1 MNKIIFQYLFLVIL
15 TTIAVTQ
22 VSGTIACQQ
31 DNVQLNITGEKMV
44 GDEIYD
50 LGCSGL
56 GTLQYILTDK
66 GISNIADS
74 KFTITQAGK
83 ISLAKKLNSDLVYRF
98 NLNVAVTSSSP
109 GETGI
114 TVEVNI
120 LYIYSNEY
128 APVIS
133 GFDDPIPIRE
143 DTVFGTSV
151 GKCTLT
157 DGDSVNGTLA
167 GEPRVYFQ
175 SISRR
180 DSKRWVID
188 SKTCEIFVNT
198 LFDYENLKSYKVG
211 IIAYDLDPYAP
222 KTTTHTVSFVI
233 SDINDNYPE
242 CTEYYKLKAIRED
255 VATNTQIVTL
265 SCSDKDSGENKRL
278 FYKFSDNNF
287 ENITDQFTI
296 DLNFGDIRLAKKVDY
311 ETTSFYEIKI
321 DVYDGGVPSLTTTV
335 VIGVVVTDIDDNI
348 PEWPE
353 PNMKEFVSE
362 TTKLDTPVFTVTAT
376 DRDVNNSITYGL
388 VREPVP
394 NWFDIDSKTGK
405 VVVISDMN
413 WLEAPWVLLEVYA
426 YSSDIDH
433 KNVATVNISIIDIN
447 NVPPKFVESVY
458 RGNVSEDA
466 LVDTTILEVN
476 ATDPENGLNGK
487 VKYSIKSEVFKVD
500 EDTGIIS
507 LKTNVD
513 FETKTVFSMSIE
525 ARDMGTNPGSL
536 SGYAFVLISV
546 LPVNEFTPNITGP
559 PGNLIVREDTQPG
572 TVLFNFTATDDD
584 AGLDGEVTFS
594 IVDPLE
600 PFTIEPKTG
609 LLRVGSKLDRETMPR
624 WDIVVNVRDN
634 SESLPKNASFP
645 VTIILEDA
653 NDNSPICEPLSNTVI
668 TLPHVLGIQL
678 ATINCTDADEGVNAQ
693 LRYLKESGD
702 SRNAFEVNETSG
714 VIRIIDYP
722 TETEYT
728 ITLKIEDKGNR
739 TRDVMIMY
747 SIIAELQFNFTN
759 LPATVNIT
767 ENTVLAHQLFDADAC
782 CVFGFT
788 EYTLVSGNEEN
799 HVFLDSSSGKLIL
812 MKNYDREKEDIFIY
826 EIKAVSIDTNSST
839 VGFLMIQVID
849 SNDITPKFNTGFQ
862 YISLSETFNVGGE
875 ILNATAVD
883 EDLDENGQIVYSI
896 NPLSNKG
903 YVFEIDESG
912 MLTLNSSLNAEETV
926 LYSLEIIA
934 TDKGSPTRSGSTTI
948 VIRVQDFNE
957 FKPQILNIKDGLVF
971 TNVSES
977 ETLNASII
985 TIRAVDEDVDTIFE
999 YTIYGGNGDKS
1010 FVIDGSS
1017 GDIYLVKLLDREKVE
1032 QYNLTIGVSTKQGDN
1047 VSAVVVIDVLDVNDQ
1062 DPKFYLDLYPLEVSH
1077 EDPIGT
1083 FITNFSILDADIG
1096 INKEIVSLEIISG
1109 DDNNHFKTVGTTG
1122 IQTNAPINY
1131 YSTKLYSLRMKA
1143 TDGGDPSR
1151 SGFTQVVIKVLP
1163 KFKPPKFNNSA
1174 YSVSKR
1180 EDTSPASV
1188 IFDVDA
1194 TSNGG
1199 IEGDAGTLK
1208 YSIRNGNTGNKFYIS
1223 EFNGTIYLAA
1233 GLDFESKNQYIILID
1248 ARSRENP
1255 VLSAS
1260 TTLTIDVEN
1269 LNEHIPKFNKVFY
1282 SFRATEN
1289 LTISSEVGR
1298 VNATDL
1304 DGEPF
1309 GSITYSLGNAVGASD
1324 FTIDT
1329 DGIITVGKRLD
1340 YLRQSVY
1347 NIPIIAD
1354 DGYFLKGEAL
1364 AVISVE
1370 DVNDNA
1376 PTFNPSNVTIRILE
1390 SMPKELVFYTAKAT
1404 DLDPGTNGQ
1413 IEYRL
1418 VSSDTK
1424 FNLNVS
1430 GALTFNT
1437 ELDREVE
1444 DSYDLVIIAVDNAIS
1459 SALTGTLSLT
1469 VNVIDVNDQTPSFSN
1484 QTSEVTVN
1492 RGVAPGTT
1500 VLTITATDNDIGE
1513 NAAIEYEITDGNND
1527 DLFLV
1532 GVSTGEIIT
1541 SSSLSA
1547 ANNEYTLEITA
1558 KDKGIPPLS
1567 TTMTLTVQINPP
1579 IITGSSTQNMSFQ
1592 ENRPSGVVDTV
1603 TPRDGHAPTNAV
1615 QFKING
1621 GNFGN
1626 NFEIDTKTGRVSTLV
1641 SLDREKYPK
1650 YNLKIDIS
1658 DTNNVSYTKQVTIDV
1673 IDENDNTPNITTLDT
1688 NVAVV
1693 ENTPAGQIVT
1703 RFTVTD
1709 DDIGKYGEVV
1719 LKIADNANAAAK
1731 KHFEIS
1737 GTFLKIKEP
1746 LDYEDTKFVSID
1758 IEAVDHGDVSKTSSI
1773 QVTVTIID
1781 VQDSGVS
1788 NISSQGEAPSLYMTT
1803 ETSSSASVGEFVI
1816 TLTIQN
1822 LNLDVT
1828 SGSLNFQSVNEEG
1841 IFTIDTTGT
1850 VTVKTS
1856 ELLKPEEVYF
1866 FWFLA
1871 SADNATDML
1880 GLLRIDTFNPDLHL
1894 VSLESAS
1901 ESSELKP
1908 YKEEFLTSLQKFYP
1922 LPDVIKIWK
1931 VQEYGTSSRRR
1942 LLGILRSQTLVYVI
1956 EAPVPND
1963 IADFKIKKVFKA
1975 SKDLETTLRENPDQ
1989 DIPDPKLSTINYLI
2003 QSVNAYKE
2011 PESVETPE
2019 DFTSSLGGY
2028 IFFALLALLLIIL
2041 LIILIIFCIYKKK
2054 KRQQKRLNESTQSLV
2069 SQEPTERPSNIDVMK
2084 FPERPSKKKFT
2095 SAADIDL
2102 APVPPTNQTTKRSSQ
2117 FQDNL
2122 LMPDFGGHSGGAS
2135 TSGKSIP
2142 SQFSPMMPPV
2152 QEPSLEYNIESHNQP
2167 RLKPIDKKTILVP
2180 QPIPERQA
2188 SIIDH
2193 NEINNGTGTGINS
2206 SNSPVIARRLDVPQI
2221 QRDHK
2226 YDAFGYDTDTHQR
2239 YAYNTRTG
2247 STLWVEK
2254 NNNPESDRSVLGG
2267 KKKKKATPKLVV
2279 SEAKSEFLPNLN
2291 MNRSIKVVSSET
2303 NN

>member
-15 TTIAVTQ
+15 ITIAIAQ
-22 VSGTIACQQ
+22 VSGTIGCQQ
-31 DNVQLNITGEKMV
+31 NNVQMNITGEKMV

-50 LGCSGL
+50 LKCNGL
-56 GTLQYILTDK
+56 GTLQYNLTDN
-66 GISNIADS
+66 GIPNSADS
-74 KFTITQAGK
+74 KFTISQAGK
-83 ISLAKKLNSDLVYRF
+83 ISLDKKLNSDLTYRF
-98 NLNVAVTSSSP
+98 NLSVAVISNSP
-109 GETGI
+109 GEPGV
-114 TVEVNI
+114 TVEVNM
-120 LYIYSNEY
+120 LYTYNNSY
-128 APVIS
+128 APVIT
-133 GFDDPIPIRE
+133 GFDNVIRISE
-143 DTVFGTSV
+143 DTIFGTSV
-151 GKCTLT
+151 GNCTLT

-167 GEPRVYFQ
+167 GETRVYFQ

-188 SKTCEIFVNT
+188 SNTCEIFANT
-198 LFDYENLKSYKVG
+198 LFDYENLQSYKVG

-222 KTTTHTVSFVI
+222 RTITHTVSFAI
-233 SDINDNYPE
+233 SDVNDNYPE
-242 CTEYYKLKAIRED
+242 CIEYYKLEAISED
-255 VATNTQIVTL
+255 LAVNSLITTL

-287 ENITDQFTI
+287 ENTTGHFTI
-296 DLNFGDIRLAKKVDY
+296 NLNFGEIRLDKKVDY
-311 ETTSFYEIKI
+311 ETTSFYEVKI
-321 DVYDGGVPSLTTTV
+321 DVYDGGIPSLTTTV
-335 VIGVVVTDIDDNI
+335 IIGVVVTDIDDNI

-353 PNMKEFVSE
+353 PNMKRSVNE

-376 DRDVNNSITYGL
+376 DRDGNNSITYGL

-394 NWFDIDSKTGK
+394 NWFDIDPKTGK
-405 VVVISDMN
+405 IVVISAMN
-413 WLEAPWVLLEVYA
+413 WLEAPWVLLELYA

-433 KNVATVNISIIDIN
+433 KNVTTVNISIIDIN
-447 NVPPKFVESVY
+447 NVKPRFVESVY
-458 RGNVSEDA
+458 RGNVSENA
-466 LVDTTILEVN
+466 QVDTTILEVN
-476 ATDPENGLNGK
+476 AADPENGLNGR
-487 VKYSIKSEVFKVD
+487 VKYFINSEVFKVH
-500 EDTGIIS
+500 EESGIVS
-507 LKTNVD
+507 LKTKVD
-513 FETKTVFSMSIE
+513 FENKTVYSLSIE

-559 PGNLIVREDTQPG
+559 PGNLIVREDTHPG
-572 TVLFNFTATDDD
+572 IVLFNFTATDDD
-584 AGLDGEVTFS
+584 AGFDGEVTFS

-609 LLRVGSKLDRETMPR
+609 LLRVGSKLDRETMSR

-634 SESLPKNASFP
+634 SESLPKDASFP
-645 VTIILEDA
+645 VTIVIEDA
-653 NDNSPICEPLSNTVI
+653 NDNSPICEPLSHTVI
-668 TLPHVLGIQL
+668 TLPHVLGTEL
-678 ATINCTDADEGVNAQ
+678 ATINCTDADEGLNAQ

-702 SRNAFEVNETSG
+702 PRNAFEVHETSG
-714 VIRIIDYP
+714 IIRLIDYP

-728 ITLKIEDKGNR
+728 LTLKIEDMGNR

-747 SIIAELQFNFTN
+747 NIIAELQFNFTN

-767 ENTVLAHQLFDADAC
+767 ENTVLAYELYDADAC

-788 EYTLVSGNEEN
+788 EYTLVSGNEKN

-812 MKNYDREKEDIFIY
+812 MNSYDREKEDIFIY

-839 VGFLMIQVID
+839 VGFLTIHVID

-875 ILNATAVD
+875 ILNATAID

-896 NPLSNKG
+896 NPSSNIG
-903 YVFEIDESG
+903 SVFKIDESG
-912 MLTLNSSLNAEETV
+912 TLTLNSSLNAEKTTH
-926 LYSLEIIA
+926 YSLEIIA
-934 TDKGSPTRSGSTTI
+934 TDKGSTARSGSTTI
-948 VIRVQDFNE
+948 VIRVIDVNE

-971 TNVSES
+971 ANVSED
-977 ETLNASII
+977 EALNASIF
-985 TIRAVDEDVDTIFE
+985 TIRAVDEDVDTIFK
-999 YTIYGGNGDKS
+999 YTIYDGNEDER

-1017 GDIYLVKLLDREKVE
+1017 GDIYLVKLLDREMVD
-1032 QYNLTIGVSTKQGDN
+1032 QYNLTIGVSTKEGDN

-1077 EDPIGT
+1077 EDPVGT
-1083 FITNFSILDADIG
+1083 FITNFSISDADIG
-1096 INKEIVSLEIISG
+1096 TNKEIVSLEIISG
-1109 DDNNHFKTVGTTG
+1109 DNNNHFMTVGTTG
-1122 IQTNAPINY
+1122 IQTNTLINY
-1131 YSTKLYSLRMKA
+1131 YNTKLYSLKLKA
-1143 TDGGDPSR
+1143 TDGGNPSR
-1151 SGFTQVVIKVLP
+1151 SGFTQVVINVLP
-1163 KFKPPKFNNSA
+1163 KFKPPKFNYSA
-1174 YSVSKR
+1174 YSVSIR
-1180 EDTSPASV
+1180 EDTSPAKA

-1199 IEGDAGTLK
+1199 IEGDVGNLE

-1233 GLDFESKNQYIILID
+1233 ELDFESQNQYIILID
-1248 ARSRENP
+1248 AQSRENP

-1260 TTLTIDVEN
+1260 TTLTIDIVN
-1269 LNEHIPKFNKVFY
+1269 FNEHIPSFSKVFY
-1282 SFRATEN
+1282 SFHATEN

-1309 GSITYSLGNAVGASD
+1309 GSITYRLGNAIGATD

-1329 DGIITVGKRLD
+1329 DGIITVRERLD

-1354 DGYFLKGEAL
+1354 DGILQGEAL
-1364 AVISVE
+1364 AVISVD
-1370 DVNDNA
+1370 DVNNNA
-1376 PTFNPSNVTIRILE
+1376 PTFNPSNVTVRVLE

-1404 DLDPGTNGQ
+1404 DLDPGINGQ

-1418 VSSDTK
+1418 LSSDAK

-1430 GALTFNT
+1430 GALAFNT
-1437 ELDREVE
+1437 ALDREVE
-1444 DSYDLVIIAVDNAIS
+1444 DSYDLVIIAVDNATT

-1469 VNVIDVNDQTPSFSN
+1469 VNVIDVNDQTPSLSN
-1484 QTSEVTVN
+1484 QLSEVIVN
-1492 RGVAPGTT
+1492 RGDAPGTT
-1500 VLTITATDNDIGE
+1500 VLTVTATDNDIGE
-1513 NAAIEYEITDGNND
+1513 NAAIEYEITDGNTD

-1547 ANNEYTLEITA
+1547 ANNEYTLVITA
-1558 KDKGIPPLS
+1558 KDKGIPSLS
-1567 TTMTLTVQINPP
+1567 VTMTLSVQIEPP
-1579 IITGSSTQNMSFQ
+1579 IITGSGEQTMTIL
-1592 ENRPSGVVDTV
+1592 ENRRTNSEVGIVKLKT
-1603 TPRDGHAPTNAV
+1603 GHSPTS
-1615 QFKING
+1615 FITFSISG
-1621 GNFGN
+1621 GNIGN
-1626 NFEIDTKTGRVSTLV
+1626 TFQVDEKSGMISNLEI
-1641 SLDREKYPK
+1641 LDREKYPK

-1658 DTNNVSYTKQVTIDV
+1658 DNNNISYTKQVTIDV
-1673 IDENDNTPNITTLDT
+1673 LDENDNTPKITTLDT
-1688 NVAVV
+1688 DITVV

-1709 DDIGKYGEVV
+1709 DDIGNNGEVD
-1719 LKIADNANAAAK
+1719 LKIADTANAIAK

-1737 GTFLKIKEP
+1737 GVFLKIKEP
-1746 LDYEDTKFVSID
+1746 LDYEATKFVPIN
-1758 IEAVDHGDVSKTSSI
+1758 IEAVDRGNVSKTSSI

-1781 VQDSGVS
+1781 VQDSGGS
-1788 NISSQGEAPSLYMTT
+1788 TIPSQGEAPSVYLTT

-1816 TLTIQN
+1816 TLTAQN
-1822 LNLDVT
+1822 LKLDVT
-1828 SGSLNFQSVNEEG
+1828 SGPLTFLSVNEED

-1850 VTVKTS
+1850 VTVKTA

-1901 ESSELKP
+1901 EYSELKP
-1908 YKEEFLTSLQKFYP
+1908 YKEEFLNSLQKFYP
-1922 LPDVIKIWK
+1922 LPDVVKIWK
-1931 VQEYGTSSRRR
+1931 IQEYGTSSRRR
-1942 LLGILRSQTLVYVI
+1942 LLDVLRSQTLVYVI

-1963 IADFKIKKVFKA
+1963 IADFKIKKVFKT
-1975 SKDLETTLRENPDQ
+1975 SRDLEITLRENPDQ
-1989 DIPDPKLSTINYLI
+1989 DIPDPKLATTNYLI
-2003 QSVNAYKE
+2003 QSVNAYKK
-2011 PESVETPE
+2011 PESSDSTEA
-2019 DFTSSLGGY
+2019 FTSSLEGY
-2028 IFFALLALLLIIL
+2028 VFFALLALLLIIL
-2041 LIILIIFCIYKKK
+2041 LIILLIFCIYKKK

-2069 SQEPTERPSNIDVMK
+2069 SQEETERPSKIDATK
-2084 FPERPSKKKFT
+2084 FPKRSSKKKFT
-2095 SAADIDL
+2095 GATDVDL
-2102 APVPPTNQTTKRSSQ
+2102 ASVPPTNKTTRRQSQ

-2122 LMPDFGGHSGGAS
+2122 LMPDFDGDTGGAS
-2135 TSGKSIP
+2135 TSGKNLQSR
-2142 SQFSPMMPPV
+2142 FSPMMPPV
-2152 QEPSLEYNIESHNQP
+2152 QEPSLESNMESHNQQ
-2167 RLKPIDKKTILVP
+2167 RLKPIDKRAILVS

-2188 SIIDH
+2188 STIDH
-2193 NEINNGTGTGINS
+2193 NEIDNGTGTGMSS

-2221 QRDHK
+2221 QRGHK

-2247 STLWVEK
+2247 STLWVERS
-2254 NNNPESDRSVLGG
+2254 NNPESDRSVLGG

-2279 SEAKSEFLPNLN
+2279 SEAKSEFFPNLN
-2291 MNRSIKVVSSET
+2291 MNRSIKIVSSET